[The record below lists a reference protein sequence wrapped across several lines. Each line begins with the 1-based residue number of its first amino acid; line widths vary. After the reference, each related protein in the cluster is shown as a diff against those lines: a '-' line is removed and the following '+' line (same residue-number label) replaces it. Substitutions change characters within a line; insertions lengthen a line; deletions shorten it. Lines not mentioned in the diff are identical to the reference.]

1 MFDTAPR
8 HFSITNVAAYLEG
21 NAGLIERLIKDNK
34 TYKEISDL
42 LRQNFPE
49 VRRGFSERNLRLFC
63 AKHGIRKMNQT
74 EMDPI
79 VKDCVNKVSLS
90 VKTEFTTSSSNKW
103 TKTLYQDFLN
113 RIANFSTTVLRVR
126 PQEDRQA

>member
-1 MFDTAPR
+1 MSLKAQKGYLFYPSKFKKTLADWQMSTLWHQETLWLFDTAPR

-49 VRRGFSERNLRLFC
+49 EEGFQKE
-63 AKHGIRKMNQT
+63 T
-74 EMDPI
+74 
-79 VKDCVNKVSLS
+79 
-90 VKTEFTTSSSNKW
+90 
-103 TKTLYQDFLN
+103 
-113 RIANFSTTVLRVR
+113 
-126 PQEDRQA
+126 